1 MSKASLATVQERGQ
15 LTIPVEIRRHL
26 GLEKGDMVAFVVTGE
41 GVLLKPQRPVAAD
54 ELAQLGKIL
63 REKGIDIDDLKKNG
77 ASAELLTLLEH
88 PEQLDAAEAL
98 PFQNEDTQ

>member
-1 MSKASLATVQERGQ
+1 MPKATLATVQERGQ
-15 LTIPVEIRRHL
+15 VTIPVEIRRHL
-26 GLEKGDMVAFVVTGE
+26 GLEKGDMVAFMVTEE
-41 GVLLKPQRPVAAD
+41 GVLLKPQRPIAAD

-88 PEQLDAAEAL
+88 PDQLDAAKAL
-98 PFQNEDTQ
+98 PFQNKETK